1 MRFFIFLIVF
11 KIFIYYCVLNTNNLL
26 VKYVFSD
33 GKIIDDVL
41 KQRLENKVYTWF
53 QEMKIMVALKPQV
66 ILEKDPAASPSQC
79 IC

>member
-1 MRFFIFLIVF
+1 
-11 KIFIYYCVLNTNNLL
+11 L
-26 VKYVFSD
+26 VKYGFSE

-53 QEMKIMVALKPQV
+53 KEMKIMVALKPDV
-66 ILEKDPAASPSQC
+66 ILEKDPAALPSQC

>member
-1 MRFFIFLIVF
+1 
-11 KIFIYYCVLNTNNLL
+11 
-26 VKYVFSD
+26 VFSD

-53 QEMKIMVALKPQV
+53 KEMKIMVALQPEV
-66 ILEKDPAASPSQC
+66 ILEKDPAASPTQC